1 MRNRKDAREG
11 DRHVDDCSLFVPV
24 RLMGLIKLATI
35 TDLARRGYDAKI
47 TCAGYGQVS
56 HWTAIELAD
65 ELSRRR
71 KPLRIEAVEPIMRC
85 RACGKRGAVIQPV
98 EQF

>member
-1 MRNRKDAREG
+1 MRNRKDAQ
-11 DRHVDDCSLFVPV
+11 DDNRHVDDCSLFVPV
-24 RLMGLIKLATI
+24 RLMGRIKLDTI

-47 TCAGYGQVS
+47 TCSGCGHVS
-56 HWTAIELAD
+56 HWNAIELAD

-71 KPLRIEAVEPIMRC
+71 KSLRIEALEPMMRC
-85 RACGKRGAVIQPV
+85 RACGKRGGVIQPV

>member
-1 MRNRKDAREG
+1 MRNRKDAHEG
-11 DRHVDDCSLFVPV
+11 DRHVDECSLSVPV
-24 RLMGLIKLATI
+24 RLMGRIKLDTI

-47 TCAGYGQVS
+47 TCSGCGHVS
-56 HWTAIELAD
+56 HWNAIELAD

-71 KPLRIEAVEPIMRC
+71 KSLRIEALEPMMRC

>member
-1 MRNRKDAREG
+1 MRNRKDAHDGHE
-11 DRHVDDCSLFVPV
+11 HVDVRSPYVPLQ
-24 RLMGLIKLATI
+24 LMGRIRLDTI

-47 TCAGYGQVS
+47 TCAGCGHVS
-56 HWTAIELAD
+56 HWNAIELAD

-71 KPLRIEAVEPIMRC
+71 KPLRIEAVEPMMRC
-85 RACGKRGAVIQPV
+85 RVCGKRGAVIQPV